1 MLTPDYRVTITS
13 VVRLVIFVQGL
24 FMLTMSKDPTFN
36 IGFIVSTIEINLA
49 LITASAPALR
59 PFIRPRRRGG
69 WVPNS
74 FYGKSPP
81 AGGAGTDPE
90 MGYSYN
96 TRTSTGASSRGGAKL
111 NRGGSRGGRRGGR
124 GRAGSR
130 RPINLRDIRI
140 RTTATEQ
147 SERALRSQSPR
158 ESEEETMTANG
169 IMRVSDVQRE
179 IDAVVKDMAVG
190 PGSYGSTLQRNN
202 TIANTNTT
210 ATSNKSDN
218 TKNIGTAIT
227 GGTTTRNLT
236 SAPGRVMSPSP
247 LADAVWFDP
256 DGGPNEFGRMRFPA
270 ERFYSESV
278 YPDLEYR
285 GERDY
290 NEERFSKYG
299 ERRFGVITPKMT
311 TPTRRGGWSEAGRPF

>member
-1 MLTPDYRVTITS
+1 ML
-13 VVRLVIFVQGL
+13 
-24 FMLTMSKDPTFN
+24 KDPTFN

-49 LITASAPALR
+49 LITASAPAIR

-74 FYGKSPP
+74 FYGGKPP
-81 AGGAGTDPE
+81 PSSSAAAADPE
-90 MGYSYN
+90 MGYSY
-96 TRTSTGASSRGGAKL
+96 TRSSTGTSSRGGAKL

-130 RPINLRDIRI
+130 RPINLRDIRL
-140 RTTATEQ
+140 RT
-147 SERALRSQSPR
+147 SDRALRSQSPR

-190 PGSYGSTLQRNN
+190 PGSYGSNFASN
-202 TIANTNTT
+202 
-210 ATSNKSDN
+210 TSNNKNAITASTT
-218 TKNIGTAIT
+218 TKPSTNNIGTAV
-227 GGTTTRNLT
+227 TTTGNSRNLT
-236 SAPGRVMSPSP
+236 SAPARVTSPSP
-247 LADAVWFDP
+247 LADAIWYDP
-256 DGGPNEFGRMRFPA
+256 DDGPEQFGRMKFPA